1 VEESASVDEVRLQP
15 FSHGGDCGDLGIED
29 APAACKE
36 LLGIERVSHARM
48 IARRLAKP
56 RSAAPNRLISRTR
69 SGFLSSM
76 NATEVQRLIEAGLP
90 GARVQVMS
98 DDDTHF
104 EAVIVAEQFAGKRMI
119 QRHQLVYATLGA
131 RMGREIHAL
140 SIQALT
146 PDEAGASS

>member
-1 VEESASVDEVRLQP
+1 
-15 FSHGGDCGDLGIED
+15 
-29 APAACKE
+29 
-36 LLGIERVSHARM
+36 
-48 IARRLAKP
+48 
-56 RSAAPNRLISRTR
+56 
-69 SGFLSSM
+69 M

-104 EAVIVAEQFAGKRMI
+104 EAVIVADQFAGKRMI

-140 SIQALT
+140 SMQALT
-146 PDEAGASS
+146 PAEAAGGE